1 MQITYQY
8 EQSGTTTASI
18 AGYANGT
25 TEANVVCKMQAEV
38 GVEVTGSRSWTKGTS
53 AGVSYSIAPGKFE
66 VLNVYIPA
74 VRTAGRLKYKVY
86 MDGYPENVFMNIKH

>member
-25 TEANVVCKMQAEV
+25 TEANVVFAKEKTIPNIVLIFLIMDFLLCLK
-38 GVEVTGSRSWTKGTS
+38 SYILLC
-53 AGVSYSIAPGKFE
+53 VSSNHWHHFSYCNNNEHYCFCS
-66 VLNVYIPA
+66 
-74 VRTAGRLKYKVY
+74 
-86 MDGYPENVFMNIKH
+86 